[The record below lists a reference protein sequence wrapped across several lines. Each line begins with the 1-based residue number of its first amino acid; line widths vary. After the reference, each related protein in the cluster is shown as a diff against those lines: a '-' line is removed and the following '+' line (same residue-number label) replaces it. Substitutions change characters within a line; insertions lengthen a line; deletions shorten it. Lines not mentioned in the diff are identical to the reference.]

1 MNAFFYL
8 SVLMGGA
15 LFGAGLT
22 LATMVQ
28 PEVVLAFLRFQD
40 WGLML
45 VLGSA
50 VMITLLVYQLA
61 PRLMKKPLFAAAFGK
76 HALFGTRQTLVGAA
90 IFGIGWGLSGV
101 CPGPAIAG
109 LGTGNWPLLYTVAGL
124 FAGAWLQGWWASR
137 SR

>member
-50 VMITLLVYQLA
+50 VMITLLVYQVA

>member
-101 CPGPAIAG
+101 CPGPAVAG
-109 LGTGNWPLLYTVAGL
+109 LGTGNWPLLYTLAGL